1 MGEIYVAMSR
11 SLQAWAGDVGLT
23 KHVYKVGLASEGA
36 EAAVAALNSSR
47 LAGLDDWKLVRKQPI
62 EGLDQADPLTRVAR
76 KEMAVDPT
84 YYPRIKGADGIFKV
98 KIPNVE
104 NHILL
109 RQALANEQPKLA
121 KLTPRDIADYLIHN
135 ALRPDPARIG

>member
-1 MGEIYVAMSR
+1 MSEIYVAMSR
-11 SLQAWAGDVGLT
+11 SLQAWAGEVGLT
-23 KHVYKVGLASEGA
+23 RHVFKVGIADEGA
-36 EAAVAALNSSR
+36 EAAVAALNTSS
-47 LAGLDDWKLVRKQPI
+47 LAGRADWKLVRKKSI
-62 EGLDQADPLTRVAR
+62 EDSDEADPLARIAR

-84 YYPRIKGADGIFKV
+84 YYPQIKGADGIFKV

-135 ALRPDPARIG
+135 AIA

>member
-1 MGEIYVAMSR
+1 MSEIYVAMSR

-23 KHVYKVGLASEGA
+23 KHVFKVGIADQGA
-36 EAAVAALNSSR
+36 EAAVTVLNNER
-47 LAGLDDWKLVRKQPI
+47 LAGRDDWKLVRKQPL
-62 EGLDQADPLTRVAR
+62 EGFGEADPLARIAR

-84 YYPRIKGADGIFKV
+84 YYPQIKGADGIFKV

-135 ALRPDPARIG
+135 AIA

>member
-1 MGEIYVAMSR
+1 MSEIYVAMSR

-23 KHVYKVGLASEGA
+23 KHVFKIGIADEGA
-36 EAAVAALNSSR
+36 ETAVAALNTSS
-47 LAGLDDWKLVRKQPI
+47 LAGRADWKLVRKKSI
-62 EGLDQADPLTRVAR
+62 EDSDEADPLARIAR

-84 YYPRIKGADGIFKV
+84 YYPQIKGADGIFKV

-135 ALRPDPARIG
+135 AIA